1 MDRAEA
7 VYLNLINPFFIYK
20 KDWVGS
26 RVDFGVEVLVRT
38 SMDQFHSADLGSSSN
53 YCSLNLQD

>member
-7 VYLNLINPFFIYK
+7 VYLNLINLLEE
-20 KDWVGS
+20 DWVGS

>member
-7 VYLNLINPFFIYK
+7 VYLNLIILFFIK
-20 KDWVGS
+20 EWVGS
-26 RVDFGVEVLVRT
+26 RVDYGVEVLVRT
-38 SMDQFHSADLGSSSN
+38 SMDQIHSADLGSSSN